1 MPKLSIQ
8 RWLVFVCLAAA
19 LLSTACAGPWQKV
32 PNRIEEKAWSIRA
45 PKGWMRLSLPDSEML
60 SKNGPYLEYILIQ
73 SRPVTEKFRY
83 TRQNLTTDMLPH
95 EAAQLIIDNLRSDP
109 LIRGFRLL
117 SSEPAI
123 LAGEP
128 GFKLTFTYR
137 DKNDVEAQ
145 TVYYGVVLPDMFFN
159 LRYTA
164 ARRYYFAQEL
174 STFSSVLDSL
184 QFLPRRTS

>member
-1 MPKLSIQ
+1 
-8 RWLVFVCLAAA
+8 
-19 LLSTACAGPWQKV
+19 
-32 PNRIEEKAWSIRA
+32 
-45 PKGWMRLSLPDSEML
+45 MRLSLPDSEML

-73 SRPVTEKFRY
+73 SRPLAKGFRY

-184 QFLPRRTS
+184 QFLPRRAS